1 MRHLKFLSEAVKPQE
16 GSTSHLNGACMV
28 MHEASALSNHGRSAW
43 QQQLRL
49 PADLERRSWYDF
61 PGYAQRRGRALVEV
75 GQVVA
80 QDVTEAAEFCGA
92 LVGEAEL
99 ESVGGRHGIQRLQA
113 AVVPQ
118 DVEHAAVRLPQ
129 ELEPGRDLLPI
140 SPILRS

>member
-1 MRHLKFLSEAVKPQE
+1 
-16 GSTSHLNGACMV
+16 
-28 MHEASALSNHGRSAW
+28 
-43 QQQLRL
+43 
-49 PADLERRSWYDF
+49 
-61 PGYAQRRGRALVEV
+61 
-75 GQVVA
+75 
-80 QDVTEAAEFCGA
+80 
-92 LVGEAEL
+92 L